1 MPASLPPA
9 TSHVIFY
16 ITTPVVSALIY
27 TLILWSDSL
36 AG

>member
-1 MPASLPPA
+1 MPASRPPA
-9 TSHVIFY
+9 TEHVIFY
-16 ITTPVVSALIY
+16 IIAPVVSALIY